1 MTARAR
7 TCGSPL
13 ESDRRF
19 LGNSTFII
27 DKAMS
32 EVVLRRAKIED
43 ASQIHAIFSHYV
55 HTSVATYY
63 YTPPPLSLILAK
75 IERSISN
82 YRFPF
87 FVAMDGDTVLGYAYG
102 AEYRMLEG
110 YNHAIEDSIFIHPGH
125 VRKGLGTKLLG
136 SLIEECQKLGYK
148 RMVAVFGSGREE
160 LPGTFKLH
168 EIFGF
173 REIGRLLGVGEKF
186 GRTLDTPILQ
196 LNLDCVIGEDF
207 NPKGGRDILGIH

>member
-1 MTARAR
+1 MP
-7 TCGSPL
+7 GQPL
-13 ESDRRF
+13 ESDRRSP
-19 LGNSTFII
+19 GNSNAVI

-63 YTPPPLSLILAK
+63 FTPPPVSLIRAK

-82 YRFPF
+82 DLFPF
-87 FVAMDGDTVLGYAYG
+87 FVAVAGDTVLGYVYG
-102 AEYRMLEG
+102 SEYRVLEG
-110 YNHAIEDSIFIHPGH
+110 YRHVIEDSIFIHPDH
-125 VRKGLGTKLLG
+125 VGRGVGKKLLG
-136 SLIEECQKLGYK
+136 SLIEECQTLGYK

-160 LPGTFKLH
+160 LPGTFRLH
-168 EIFGF
+168 ESFGF
-173 REIGRLLGVGEKF
+173 REVGRLLGVGEKF

-196 LNLDCVIGEDF
+196 LNFDAS
-207 NPKGGRDILGIH
+207 